1 MNTPILNI
9 QKRGRRAEVIIDTGR
24 PLHNGKTY
32 RAFAQVDCPNSFTA
46 KLVAEG
52 LRECVGE
59 AIASARREAYQEGY
73 QHGSQKTTPS
83 QHFSRV
89 L

>member
-46 KLVAEG
+46 NLVAEG
-52 LRECVGE
+52 LRDCVGE
-59 AIASARREAYQEGY
+59 AVARARREAYLQGY
-73 QHGSQKTTPS
+73 QHGSTQATPIS
-83 QHFSRV
+83 HFSRE